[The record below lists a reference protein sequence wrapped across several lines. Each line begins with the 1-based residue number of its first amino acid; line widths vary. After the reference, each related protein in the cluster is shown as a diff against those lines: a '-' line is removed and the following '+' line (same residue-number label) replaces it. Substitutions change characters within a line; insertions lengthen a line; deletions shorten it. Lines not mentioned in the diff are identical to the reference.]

1 MIEVTNEAYSKLV
14 ERASREKT
22 DAFRIGLT
30 GGGCAGYEY
39 IFDYCKEP
47 KDNDF
52 VIDYGEIKFNIDPMS
67 GPYVQGMTID
77 WVVDGVNE
85 QFKFINP
92 QEQASCGC
100 GVSVGF

>member
-22 DAFRIGLT
+22 YAFRIGLT

-52 VIDYGEIKFNIDPMS
+52 VIDYGEIKFNIDQIGS
-67 GPYVQGMTID
+67 STAGKGLKVTLYGYR
-77 WVVDGVNE
+77 
-85 QFKFINP
+85 
-92 QEQASCGC
+92 A
-100 GVSVGF
+100 

>member
-1 MIEVTNEAYSKLV
+1 
-14 ERASREKT
+14 
-22 DAFRIGLT
+22 
-30 GGGCAGYEY
+30 
-39 IFDYCKEP
+39 
-47 KDNDF
+47 
-52 VIDYGEIKFNIDPMS
+52 
-67 GPYVQGMTID
+67 MTID